1 MEDNKGQSSC
11 ASLAQ
16 SSESENEY
24 ECEYQLHL
32 AKDWRTRITQQLNNS
47 TKFITAVDFPV
58 TNTHRSSSA
67 LRRHVSSA
75 LISVGCSLTSCNSG
89 DDNDEEV
96 DDGDDFGEANVREGG
111 SGTAVAV
118 LSVFEFEAVP
128 WDYRRRFLGDLSGII
143 LCC

>member
-1 MEDNKGQSSC
+1 MVRSRSADDGEQE
-11 ASLAQ
+11 ATPVVM
-16 SSESENEY
+16 
-24 ECEYQLHL
+24 
-32 AKDWRTRITQQLNNS
+32 RTRITQQLNNS

-75 LISVGCSLTSCNSG
+75 LISVGCSLTSRNSG

-128 WDYRRRFLGDLSGII
+128 WDYRGGSSEI
-143 LCC
+143 